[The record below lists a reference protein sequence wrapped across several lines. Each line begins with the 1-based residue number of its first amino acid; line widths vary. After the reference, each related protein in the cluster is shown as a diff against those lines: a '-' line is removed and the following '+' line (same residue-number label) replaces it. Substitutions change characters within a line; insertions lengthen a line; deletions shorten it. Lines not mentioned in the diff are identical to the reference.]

1 MNLTRLIIPALMCLP
16 LWGCNQA
23 GNSSNLRPRAVTKD
37 AVTANIN
44 VGAEYMREGNYE
56 KALEKLDR
64 ARAIDPGYYGTY
76 NIYGLLYQR
85 MGQNA
90 DAERNFRKAL
100 GLASNDPA
108 VLNNFGQ
115 FLCNTERAAEAEK
128 IFLQAAGNPLNQMP
142 EVALTNAGIC
152 MQKSEQLVKAEEYYR
167 KALELNRDLADALIR
182 MAQISQEQG
191 NALSARGFLQR
202 YLANAK
208 PTAQSL
214 WLGIQIERELGDTNA
229 VSSYV
234 LMLKNNFPDS
244 REAGLL
250 EQSGLR

>member
-16 LWGCNQA
+16 LWGCNQTNNA
-23 GNSSNLRPRAVTKD
+23 NLRPRAATKD

-100 GLASNDPA
+100 SLASNDPA
-108 VLNNFGQ
+108 VLNNYGQ
-115 FLCNTERAAEAEK
+115 FLCNTDRAVEAEK
-128 IFLQAAGNPLNQMP
+128 IFLQASGNPLNQMP
-142 EVALTNAGIC
+142 EVAWTNAGIC
-152 MQKSEQLVKAEEYYR
+152 VQKSKQLVKAEEYYR
-167 KALELNRDLADALIR
+167 RALELNPDLPDALIR

-191 NALSARGFLQR
+191 NALSARAFLQR
-202 YLANAK
+202 YLANVK

-229 VSSYV
+229 VSSYA
-234 LMLKNNFPDS
+234 LLLKNNFPDS

-250 EQSGLR
+250 GQSGLR